1 MHRRLIVS
9 LVLAV
14 ALSSCSRSDDRAA
27 GNGVQQHDLLRPGI
41 GAQDND
47 TARMPVAQPGE
58 STGKVAAVA
67 EPKASQKQR
76 HGSAGKH
83 SKRAQSVAAR
93 RWNAFQAA
101 MERCVAV
108 PLTAREG
115 CLAEGRDA
123 FRSAKIDCAALPAPE
138 RKECVKYSKLWQDT
152 EVDVP
157 TAAATRDEQP
167 ALSAPDDRHPAE
179 LTRDGSA
186 PSHDV
191 ASPSEDETTAN

>member
-1 MHRRLIVS
+1 
-9 LVLAV
+9 
-14 ALSSCSRSDDRAA
+14 
-27 GNGVQQHDLLRPGI
+27 
-41 GAQDND
+41 
-47 TARMPVAQPGE
+47 MPVAQPGE
-58 STGKVAAVA
+58 SPGKVAAVA
-67 EPKASQKQR
+67 EPKAFQKQR
-76 HGSAGKH
+76 HGSPGKH

-123 FRSAKIDCAALPAPE
+123 FRSAKIDCAALPAPQ
-138 RKECVKYSKLWQDT
+138 RKECVKYSKLWKDT

-186 PSHDV
+186 PSQD
-191 ASPSEDETTAN
+191 AAGPAEDETTAN